1 MISYL
6 LYYIGDFIEKHPRL
20 YDRLPGVFTKQ
31 GHRNPLL
38 ELKALD
44 NCLNAHYFDNPIT
57 ETICPDRVRP
67 RENLKLWARLTV
79 DALAY
84 GSRVAISYEEDL
96 AIARLFCH
104 WEAMLRGMT
113 MVQLHEG
120 YDEEQQT
127 QDILDVCE
135 ILGHEN
141 FCKRIQDPYDS
152 LGNRAKH
159 AVPSPLK
166 SN

>member
-6 LYYIGDFIEKHPRL
+6 LYYIGDFIEKHPCL
-20 YDRLPGVFTKQ
+20 YNRLPGVFTKQ
-31 GHRNPLL
+31 SPLP

-44 NCLNAHYFDNPIT
+44 NCLNARYFDNPIT

-79 DALAY
+79 EALAY
-84 GSRVAISYEEDL
+84 GSRSRLAIPYEEDL
-96 AIARLFCH
+96 VIARLFCH
-104 WEAMLRGMT
+104 WEAILRGMT

-120 YDEEQQT
+120 YDEEQRT

-135 ILGHEN
+135 VLGHVN
-141 FCKRIQDPYDS
+141 FCDRIQDPYDS
-152 LGNRAKH
+152 LGKRGKH
-159 AVPSPLK
+159 AVPSALK